1 MRLRTTT
8 YSKLFLFLLLGVFLF
23 AAVSCLA
30 QQAEKPGATTPVPQS
45 APSGAP
51 GPDQAKEQE
60 AFDLGVEAYIYGYP
74 LVIMEKVHRVMI
86 NVAAPE
92 GFHAPLGQFAHQ
104 KQFPDAS
111 FRGVPNPNMD
121 TLFSF
126 AWLDLSKEPY
136 ILSLPNTKG
145 RYYLMEMLDAW
156 TNVFAAPGKRTSGTK
171 AQRFAI
177 TGPGWQG
184 RLPRGVKELKSPTN
198 MVWLIGHT
206 YCTGT
211 PEDYKA
217 VHAIQD
223 RYNLIPLSAAGKP
236 YTPPKGTVDPNVDM
250 KTSGWEQVKQMDA
263 PSYFNTMAKAMEAN
277 PPAVADD
284 PMVAKLAKIG
294 LIPGKDFGLNKLDP
308 AVVKGLERAPEA
320 ALEKI
325 MAHGKDA
332 GVEVNGWK
340 FTLKTGA
347 YGTDYLQRAHIAAVD
362 LGATLPQDAV
372 DMITQVD
379 DGKPLDGSHRYVLHF
394 PKGQIPPVHGFWS
407 LTMYN
412 ADHFLETNPLNRYKL
427 NSRSV
432 RPNRDGSLDLYIQK
446 DSPGKDKESN
456 WLPVPADKFELMLR
470 LFWPKDAVIK
480 GTWKPPA
487 VKQQI

>member
-1 MRLRTTT
+1 M
-8 YSKLFLFLLLGVFLF
+8 
-23 AAVSCLA
+23 
-30 QQAEKPGATTPVPQS
+30 
-45 APSGAP
+45 
-51 GPDQAKEQE
+51 
-60 AFDLGVEAYIYGYP
+60 
-74 LVIMEKVHRVMI
+74 
-86 NVAAPE
+86 
-92 GFHAPLGQFAHQ
+92 
-104 KQFPDAS
+104 DAS
-111 FRGVPNPNMD
+111 
-121 TLFSF
+121 
-126 AWLDLSKEPY
+126 
-136 ILSLPNTKG
+136 
-145 RYYLMEMLDAW
+145 
-156 TNVFAAPGKRTSGTK
+156 
-171 AQRFAI
+171 
-177 TGPGWQG
+177 
-184 RLPRGVKELKSPTN
+184 
-198 MVWLIGHT
+198 
-206 YCTGT
+206 
-211 PEDYKA
+211 
-217 VHAIQD
+217 
-223 RYNLIPLSAAGKP
+223 
-236 YTPPKGTVDPNVDM
+236 
-250 KTSGWEQVKQMDA
+250 
-263 PSYFNTMAKAMEAN
+263 SYFNTMAKAMEAN
-277 PPAVADD
+277 PPVVADA

-308 AVVKGLERAPEA
+308 AVVKGLERAPAA

-325 MAHGKDA
+325 TAHGKDA

-379 DGKPLDGSHRYVLHF
+379 GDGKPLDGSHRYVLHF

-412 ADHFLETNPLNRYKL
+412 AEHFLEMNPLNRYKL

>member
-1 MRLRTTT
+1 MLVI
-8 YSKLFLFLLLGVFLF
+8 SLIAVFLLL
-23 AAVSCLA
+23 
-30 QQAEKPGATTPVPQS
+30 ATLP
-45 APSGAP
+45 APA
-51 GPDQAKEQE
+51 QE
-60 AFDLGVEAYIYGYP
+60 AKRAEVTASEPERETEAFNLGTEAYIYGYP
-74 LVIMEKVHRVMI
+74 LVIMETVRRVMI

-104 KQFPDAS
+104 RQYPDAS
-111 FRGVPNPNMD
+111 FKGVPNPNTD

-136 ILSLPNTKG
+136 ILSLPDEKG

-171 AQRFAI
+171 AQKYAI

-198 MVWLIGHT
+198 MVWIIGHT

-211 PEDYKA
+211 PADYKA

-223 RYNLIPLSAAGKP
+223 HYKLIPRSALGKS

-250 KTSGWEQVKQMDA
+250 KTSGWEQVRRMDA
-263 PSYFNTMAKAMEAN
+263 ASYFKTLAKAIQAN
-277 PPAVADD
+277 PPAATDG

-294 LIPGKDFGLNKLDP
+294 LIPEQDFDLNKLDP
-308 AVVKGLERAPEA
+308 AVAKGLERGLKA
-320 ALEKI
+320 AQEKI
-325 MAHGKDA
+325 TAHGKEA
-332 GVEVNGWK
+332 GVQVNGWT
-340 FTLKTGA
+340 FTLKTGV
-347 YGTDYLQRAHIAAVD
+347 YGADYLQRAYITSVN
-362 LGATLPQDAV
+362 LGANLPQDKV
-372 DMITQVD
+372 DMMTQVEG
-379 DGKPLDGSHRYVLHF
+379 DGKPLNGSQRYVLHF
-394 PKGQIPPVHGFWS
+394 PQAQTPPAHGFWS

-412 ADHFLETNPLNRYKL
+412 AEHFLVANPLNRYKL
-427 NSRSV
+427 NSRSKV
-432 RPNRDGSLDLYIQK
+432 RYNQDGSLNLYLQK

-470 LFWPKDAVIK
+470 FYWPKQSVLN
-480 GTWKPPA
+480 GSWKPPA
-487 VKQQI
+487 VKRLD